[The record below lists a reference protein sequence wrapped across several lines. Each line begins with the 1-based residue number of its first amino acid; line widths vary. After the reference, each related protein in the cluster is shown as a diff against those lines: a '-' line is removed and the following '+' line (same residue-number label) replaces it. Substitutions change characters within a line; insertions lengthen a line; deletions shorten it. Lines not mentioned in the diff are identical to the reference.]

1 MIHFDF
7 MIDDEDAELLFDCV
21 QQEINK
27 LKAACLNMSSEELGK
42 LDDRVKFA
50 IEQHIARL
58 ERIKEKMHN
67 KKVGS

>member
-7 MIDDEDAELLFDCV
+7 MLDAEDAELLFDCV
-21 QQEINK
+21 QQEISN
-27 LKAACLNMSSEELGK
+27 LKTACLNMSSEELGK

-58 ERIKEKMHN
+58 ERIKDKMHN
-67 KKVGS
+67 KKLGC